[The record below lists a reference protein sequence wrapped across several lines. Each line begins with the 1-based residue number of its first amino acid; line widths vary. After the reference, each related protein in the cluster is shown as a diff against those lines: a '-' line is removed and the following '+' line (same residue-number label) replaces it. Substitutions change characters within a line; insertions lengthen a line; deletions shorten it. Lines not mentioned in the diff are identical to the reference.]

1 MLTSSRITS
10 CVSLW
15 KKQVFFSVRRKK
27 VFMMEYSFLLWYIL
41 GVHQS
46 PDYSEI
52 FSEYFLGLRTVLG
65 TKKLR

>member
-1 MLTSSRITS
+1 
-10 CVSLW
+10 
-15 KKQVFFSVRRKK
+15 
-27 VFMMEYSFLLWYIL
+27 MEYSFLLWYIL